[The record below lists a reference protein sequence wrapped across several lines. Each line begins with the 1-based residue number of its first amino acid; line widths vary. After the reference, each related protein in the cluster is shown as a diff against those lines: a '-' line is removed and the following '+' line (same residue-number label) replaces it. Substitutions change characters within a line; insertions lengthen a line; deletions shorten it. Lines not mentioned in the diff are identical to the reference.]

1 MSRNSSFAIIALFVL
16 GLGLFGL
23 LVWGNYRFT
32 TQNPGGNDFLVHWMG
47 TKSFFEDGLSPYSD
61 EVAIR
66 IQNMVYGRPAQTGE
80 HELRVAYPL
89 YSILIFLPFAL
100 IPDYNLARA
109 VWMAVLESALI
120 LMSFLSLRLVRW
132 RPKPLVLVLF
142 LLFSVF
148 WYHALR
154 PVILG
159 NAVVLIALGVV
170 GILLAVR
177 AGNDELAG
185 ILMALIT
192 IKPQVVLL
200 FVGYICIWAASQR
213 RWKIIIWFLISMGL
227 FVGLAVILIPDW
239 IIQNLREVLRYPSY
253 NPPGTLPDA
262 LEAIIP
268 QGGERLGRVV
278 AGVMALI
285 LMVEWFINRRSEFR
299 AFLWT
304 ACLTLTASFWIGL
317 QTDPGN
323 FIVAYPALVLT
334 FAVWVERWQNR
345 GVVLSIGAMFLLFI
359 GIWEIFLT
367 TVEVDY
373 QPIQSPV
380 MFLPLPLFLIIVL
393 YWNRWWAVRPPRVW
407 FETLESNKT
416 PSL

>member
-1 MSRNSSFAIIALFVL
+1 MSRNSSFVIIVLLVL
-16 GLGLFGL
+16 GVGLFGL
-23 LVWGNYRFT
+23 LVWGNYRYT

-61 EVAIR
+61 EVALR
-66 IQNMVYGRPAQTGE
+66 IQNMVYGRPARAGE

-89 YSILIFLPFAL
+89 YSVLIFLPFAF
-100 IPDYNLARA
+100 ISDYNLARA
-109 VWMAVLESALI
+109 IWMAVLESGLI
-120 LMSFLSLRLVRW
+120 LMAFLSLRLVRW
-132 RPKPLVLVLF
+132 RPKPLVLALF

-159 NAVVLIALGVV
+159 NVVILIALAIV
-170 GILLAVR
+170 GILLAIR
-177 AGNDELAG
+177 SGNDELAG
-185 ILMALIT
+185 ILMGLIT

-200 FVGYICIWAASQR
+200 LIVFICIWAASQR
-213 RWKIIIWFLISMGL
+213 RWKVIVWFLISMGFL
-227 FVGLAVILIPDW
+227 ISLAMILIPDW
-239 IIQNLREVLRYPSY
+239 IVQNLREVLRYPSY
-253 NPPGTLPDA
+253 NPPGTLPTA

-268 QGGERLGRVV
+268 QGGGRLGRVV
-278 AGVMALI
+278 AGIIALI
-285 LMVEWFINRRSEFR
+285 LLVEWFVNRKSEFR
-299 AFLWT
+299 AFVWT
-304 ACLTLTASFWIGL
+304 ACLTITASFWVGL

-323 FIVAYPALVLT
+323 FIVAFPALVLT

-345 GVVLSIGAMFLLFI
+345 GVVLSVAAMFLLFI

-367 TVEVDY
+367 TVEMDY

-393 YWNRWWAVRPPRVW
+393 YWNRWWAVRPPRLW
-407 FETLESNKT
+407 FETLQDKT
-416 PSL
+416 SS

>member
-1 MSRNSSFAIIALFVL
+1 MSRNSSYAIILLLVL
-16 GLGLFGL
+16 GVGLFGL
-23 LVWGNYRFT
+23 LVWGNYRYT

-61 EVAIR
+61 EVALR
-66 IQNMVYGRPAQTGE
+66 IQNMVYGRQAQPGE

-89 YSILIFLPFAL
+89 YSIFVFLPFAL
-100 IPDYNLARA
+100 ISDYNLARA
-109 VWMAVLESALI
+109 VWMAVLESGLI
-120 LMSFLSLRLVRW
+120 LMALLSMRLVRW
-132 RPKPLVLVLF
+132 QPKPMILALF

-159 NAVVLIALGVV
+159 
-170 GILLAVR
+170 ILLAIR

-185 ILMALIT
+185 ILLAFIT

-200 FVGYICIWAASQR
+200 FIVFVCIWAASQG
-213 RWKIIIWFLISMGL
+213 RWKIIIWFLIGIGFLIGIAS
-227 FVGLAVILIPDW
+227 ILIPDW
-239 IIQNLREVLRYPSY
+239 ILQNLREILRYPAY
-253 NPPGTLPDA
+253 NPPGTLPAA

-268 QGGERLGRVV
+268 QGGGRLGRVV
-278 AGVMALI
+278 SGIMIVI
-285 LMVEWFINRRSEFR
+285 LLVEWFINRKSEFR
-299 AFLWT
+299 AFIWT
-304 ACLTLTASFWIGL
+304 ICLTLTASFWVGL

-345 GVVLSIGAMFLLFI
+345 GVILSVLAMFLLFI

-367 TVEVDY
+367 TVEMDY

-380 MFLPLPLFLIIVL
+380 MFLPLPLFLLIVL

-407 FETLESNKT
+407 FETL
-416 PSL
+416 

>member
-1 MSRNSSFAIIALFVL
+1 MSRNSSLAIIVLFML
-16 GLGLFGL
+16 GSGLFGL
-23 LVWGNYRFT
+23 LVWGNYRYT
-32 TQNPGGNDFLVHWMG
+32 SQNPGGNDFLVHWMG

-61 EVAIR
+61 EVALR
-66 IQNMVYGRPAQTGE
+66 IQNMVYGRPARAGE

-89 YSILIFLPFAL
+89 YSILVFLPFAL
-100 IPDYNLARA
+100 IADYNLARA
-109 VWMAVLESALI
+109 VWMAVLESGLI
-120 LMSFLSLRLVRW
+120 LMAFLSLRLVRW
-132 RPKPLVLVLF
+132 RPKPLILALF

-159 NAVVLIALGVV
+159 NVVILIALAIV

-200 FVGYICIWAASQR
+200 LIVFVLFWAASHR
-213 RWKIIIWFLISMGL
+213 RWKIIIWFLIGMGFL
-227 FVGLAVILIPDW
+227 IGLALILIPDW

-253 NPPGTLPDA
+253 NPPGTLPAA
-262 LEAIIP
+262 LGAIIP

-278 AGVMALI
+278 SGMAVLI
-285 LMVEWFINRRSEFR
+285 LMVEWFINRKSEFR

-304 ACLTLTASFWIGL
+304 ACLTLTVSFWVGL

-323 FIVAYPALVLT
+323 FIVAYPGVVLT
-334 FAVWVERWQNR
+334 FAVWVERWRNR
-345 GVVLSIGAMFLLFI
+345 GVVLSVATMFLLFV

-367 TVEVDY
+367 TVEMDY

-393 YWNRWWAVRPPRVW
+393 YWNRWWAVRPPRLW
-407 FETLESNKT
+407 FETLESRA
-416 PSL
+416 SS

>member
-1 MSRNSSFAIIALFVL
+1 MSRNSSFLIIVLLVL
-16 GLGLFGL
+16 GIGLFGL
-23 LVWGNYRFT
+23 LVWGNYRYT

-61 EVAIR
+61 EVALR
-66 IQNMVYGRPAQTGE
+66 IQTMVYGRAAQPGE

-89 YSILIFLPFAL
+89 YSIFIFLPFAM
-100 IPDYNLARA
+100 ISDYNLARA

-120 LMSFLSLRLVRW
+120 LMAFLSLRLVRW
-132 RPKPLVLVLF
+132 RPKPLILTIF

-159 NAVVLIALGVV
+159 NAVILIALAIVA
-170 GILLAVR
+170 ILLAVR

-185 ILMALIT
+185 ILMGLIT

-200 FVGYICIWAASQR
+200 VIVFLCIWAASHR
-213 RWKIIIWFLISMGL
+213 RWKIIVWFSISMGFL
-227 FVGLAVILIPDW
+227 IGLAVILIPDW
-239 IIQNLREVLRYPSY
+239 ILQNLREILRYPSY
-253 NPPGTLPDA
+253 NPPGTLPA
-262 LEAIIP
+262 AMEAIIP
-268 QGGERLGRVV
+268 QGGERLGRVISGV
-278 AGVMALI
+278 AVLI
-285 LMVEWFINRRSEFR
+285 LILEWFINRKSEFR
-299 AFLWT
+299 AFVWT
-304 ACLTLTASFWIGL
+304 VCLTLTLSFWVGL

-345 GVVLSIGAMFLLFI
+345 GVVISVIAMFLLFI
-359 GIWEIFLT
+359 GIWEIFLS
-367 TVEVDY
+367 TVEMNY

-380 MFLPLPLFLIIVL
+380 MFLPLPIFLLICL
-393 YWNRWWAVRPPRVW
+393 YWNRWWAVRPPHLW
-407 FETLESNKT
+407 FD
-416 PSL
+416 SLQQQNAP

>member
-1 MSRNSSFAIIALFVL
+1 MSRNSSFLIIVLLVL
-16 GLGLFGL
+16 GIGLFGL
-23 LVWGNYRFT
+23 LVWGNYRYT

-61 EVAIR
+61 EVALR
-66 IQNMVYGRPAQTGE
+66 IQTMVYGRAARPGE

-89 YSILIFLPFAL
+89 YSIFIFLPFAM
-100 IPDYNLARA
+100 ISDYNLARA

-120 LMSFLSLRLVRW
+120 LMAFLSLRLVRW
-132 RPKPLVLVLF
+132 RPKPLILTIF

-159 NAVVLIALGVV
+159 NAVILIALAIVA
-170 GILLAVR
+170 ILLAVR

-185 ILMALIT
+185 ILMGLIT

-200 FVGYICIWAASQR
+200 VIVFLCIWAASHR
-213 RWKIIIWFLISMGL
+213 RWKIIVWFSISMGFL
-227 FVGLAVILIPDW
+227 IGLAVILIPDW
-239 IIQNLREVLRYPSY
+239 ILQNLREILRYPSY
-253 NPPGTLPDA
+253 NPPGTLTA
-262 LEAIIP
+262 AMEAIIP
-268 QGGERLGRVV
+268 QGGERLGRVISGV
-278 AGVMALI
+278 AVLI
-285 LMVEWFINRRSEFR
+285 LILEWFINRKSEFR
-299 AFLWT
+299 AFVWT
-304 ACLTLTASFWIGL
+304 VCLTLTLSFWVGL

-345 GVVLSIGAMFLLFI
+345 GVVISVIAMFLLFI
-359 GIWEIFLT
+359 GIWEIFLS
-367 TVEVDY
+367 TVETNY

-380 MFLPLPLFLIIVL
+380 MFLPLPIFLLICL
-393 YWNRWWAVRPPRVW
+393 YWNRWWAVRPPCLW
-407 FETLESNKT
+407 FDLLQQQNA
-416 PSL
+416 P